1 MSRCILRRRS
11 ERASVHPVIRQGKL
25 DTRAS
30 SSPLDATHY
39 STDSEW
45 KREAVLID
53 ALSTR
58 RQIAVFSLSQFLV
71 PPLVSRYAGD
81 VNTFLLCVSARSEG
95 WSRRSSGLRRAND
108 RRRDGRDG
116 NPPL

>member
-58 RQIAVFSLSQFLV
+58 RQIFFSLSQFLV

-81 VNTFLLCVSARSEG
+81 VNTFPLPFARELSNC
-95 WSRRSSGLRRAND
+95 S
-108 RRRDGRDG
+108 
-116 NPPL
+116 PPIFDFRHHF

>member
-58 RQIAVFSLSQFLV
+58 RQSCLFSFS
-71 PPLVSRYAGD
+71 VSRSSFGFQ
-81 VNTFLLCVSARSEG
+81 VCG
-95 WSRRSSGLRRAND
+95 RR
-108 RRRDGRDG
+108 
-116 NPPL
+116 